1 MPDTDRRPY
10 VGRALKRIEDPKL
23 VTGQG
28 QYVDDL
34 KIPGLAALA
43 FLRSPHAHARVIAI
57 RTDAAQKAP
66 GVIRVVTA
74 ADLPPLRPTP
84 FMAVVPGL
92 KASPYRCLAG
102 DVVDST
108 GVPVAAVVAES
119 PSQAREA
126 LDLIEVE
133 YEPLPA
139 VADPERALAPRAPLV
154 HPARPSRAPRTSC
167 ACVSSTTVSPA
178 RRWSRAAWWRTT
190 TPGRA
195 TSPSGPRRRTRS

>member
-1 MPDTDRRPY
+1 MSPAPDRQPY
-10 VGRALKRIEDPKL
+10 VGRPLKRIEDPKL

-34 KIPGLAALA
+34 KIPGLAFLA
-43 FLRSPHAHARVIAI
+43 FLRSPHAHARITAI
-57 RTDAAQKAP
+57 RTDAARAAP
-66 GVIRVVTA
+66 GVLRVVTA

-119 PSQAREA
+119 PSLAR
-126 LDLIEVE
+126 D
-133 YEPLPA
+133 
-139 VADPERALAPRAPLV
+139 
-154 HPARPSRAPRTSC
+154 
-167 ACVSSTTVSPA
+167 
-178 RRWSRAAWWRTT
+178 AA
-190 TPGRA
+190 
-195 TSPSGPRRRTRS
+195 